1 MARVPVAEVSVTYR
15 LRVETT
21 FDAAHNIV
29 AGSGK
34 CERLHGHSWKVE
46 LFVLGENTEPNGM
59 VIDFAVLRAA
69 LEQVTQKLDHT
80 YLNEITEIGNPTSE
94 NIAKYI
100 FCHVKKNLLENT
112 KLEKVRVWE
121 SAKSWCE
128 YLE

>member
-1 MARVPVAEVSVTYR
+1 MARVPVAEAWVTYR

-29 AGSGK
+29 ESSGK
-34 CERLHGHSWKVE
+34 CERLHGHTWKVE
-46 LFVLGENTEPNGM
+46 LFVLGEKTEPNGM
-59 VIDFAVLRAA
+59 LVDFAVLKAA

-100 FCHVKKNLLENT
+100 FGHLKKSLPET
-112 KLEKVRVWE
+112 SKLEKVRVWE
-121 SAKSWCE
+121 SANSWCE
-128 YLE
+128 YLG

>member
-29 AGSGK
+29 AGNGK

-59 VIDFAVLRAA
+59 VIDFTMLKAA
-69 LEQVTQKLDHT
+69 LEQVTEKLDHT
-80 YLNEITEIGNPTSE
+80 YLNEINEIGNPTSE

-100 FCHVKKNLLENT
+100 FGHVKKSLPKPL

-128 YLE
+128 YLG

>member
-1 MARVPVAEVSVTYR
+1 MVRVPVAEVSVTYR

-21 FDAAHNIV
+21 FAAAHNIV
-29 AGSGK
+29 ESSGK
-34 CERLHGHSWKVE
+34 CERLHGHTWKVE
-46 LFVLGENTEPNGM
+46 LFVLGEKTEPNGM
-59 VIDFAVLRAA
+59 IIDFAVLKAA

-100 FCHVKKNLLENT
+100 FGHLKKSLPET
-112 KLEKVRVWE
+112 PKLEKVRVWE

-128 YLE
+128 YLG